1 LTILSQALLG
11 FEHKLT
17 HLDGHNITLGRKGV
31 TQPGTS
37 NSSPL
42 HRSADPPC
50 VGFVHVMKGE
60 GMPVFGSD
68 LHGDLYVEY
77 KVVLPLEL
85 SPPMRQ
91 SESLL

>member
-1 LTILSQALLG
+1 LLG

-31 TQPGTS
+31 TQPGQL
-37 NSSPL
+37 NSRK
-42 HRSADPPC
+42 HCAGADLLR
-50 VGFVHVMKGE
+50 VGFVDVIKGE

-68 LHGDLYVEY
+68 FHGDLYVEY

-85 SPPMRQ
+85 SPEMRN
-91 SESLL
+91 SKSLPPSFSS